1 MSDPTIEMC
10 ADLADAWA
18 AGDRTQDGQRAARG
32 IAERIRETF
41 RLHRNS
47 GAGGNDPQ
55 ECAWPHC
62 GCDPAANRVLEHI
75 QECGFVIVRE
85 SDVTTLRELLAQAAP
100 GTGPD
105 EVWDKRRREALAD
118 TK

>member
-1 MSDPTIEMC
+1 MSDPITMGPSELQAYANGR
-10 ADLADAWA
+10 ADEKA
-18 AGDRTQDGQRAARG
+18 AAA
-32 IAERIRETF
+32 F
-41 RLHRNS
+41 VCKYRNS
-47 GAGGNDPQ
+47 GVGGNDAQ
-55 ECAWPHC
+55 ECAWPQC